1 MKFVRRINTLKAKYK
16 LTTYSEFLW
25 RMINI
30 LRHLLIPF
38 NFFLHFVK
46 TISFCG
52 NISILKIVRRFK
64 LHIQRNVFQ
73 RGTSLRSKQML
84 SSHFIILNVINSK
97 FSVVPVLWSPHFT
110 NRTRSCSKRNPNQ
123 GILPSHPEWAQ
134 ESLPF
139 WFHSPPFNKVIS
151 PSLVLLLFNTR

>member
-84 SSHFIILNVINSK
+84 SSHFIILNVINSTIPNLAWCLYCDLRTSQTEHEVVVNGTQIK
-97 FSVVPVLWSPHFT
+97 TSYPVILNGLKSSILISFSTL
-110 NRTRSCSKRNPNQ
+110 
-123 GILPSHPEWAQ
+123 
-134 ESLPF
+134 
-139 WFHSPPFNKVIS
+139 
-151 PSLVLLLFNTR
+151 

>member
-1 MKFVRRINTLKAKYK
+1 
-16 LTTYSEFLW
+16 
-25 RMINI
+25 MINI

-84 SSHFIILNVINSK
+84 SSHFIILNVINSTIPNLAWCLYCDLRNSQTEHEVAVNGTQIK
-97 FSVVPVLWSPHFT
+97 TSYPVILNGLKKVFHFDFILHPL
-110 NRTRSCSKRNPNQ
+110 TR
-123 GILPSHPEWAQ
+123 
-134 ESLPF
+134 
-139 WFHSPPFNKVIS
+139 WFHHPLLYFYLIQDSEQTSIS
-151 PSLVLLLFNTR
+151 QLVQDWSIF